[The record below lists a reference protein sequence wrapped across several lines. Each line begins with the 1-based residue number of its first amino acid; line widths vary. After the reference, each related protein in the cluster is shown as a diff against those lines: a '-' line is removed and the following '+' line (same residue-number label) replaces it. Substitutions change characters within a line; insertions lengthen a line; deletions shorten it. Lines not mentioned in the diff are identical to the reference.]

1 MAQVPQT
8 LEWTDWQLGKK
19 PVTKLCAVLRV
30 KRCHAAVLCIQLSID
45 VWPCYSHL
53 YWFFITALL
62 LLFWYIHK
70 LTVFLR
76 LLFHSIKHN
85 FEQKQWKSTRQFVL
99 GICTFTKAQ
108 IALCPFEVT
117 KESNFKTIDL
127 LIMYEHHYQYIMFSY
142 IKNYTAILLLTYKTL
157 TFKFSTLH

>member
-1 MAQVPQT
+1 MC
-8 LEWTDWQLGKK
+8 D
-19 PVTKLCAVLRV
+19 
-30 KRCHAAVLCIQLSID
+30 
-45 VWPCYSHL
+45 HL
-53 YWFFITALL
+53 YWFFISALL

-76 LLFHSIKHN
+76 LLFHSIEHN

-99 GICTFTKAQ
+99 DICTFTKAQ

-117 KESNFKTIDL
+117 KESNVKTIGL
-127 LIMYEHHYQYIMFSY
+127 LIMYENHYQYIMFSY

-157 TFKFSTLH
+157 TFTFSTLGHSNLIPWMTKIFTSKFSVRWVLIKK